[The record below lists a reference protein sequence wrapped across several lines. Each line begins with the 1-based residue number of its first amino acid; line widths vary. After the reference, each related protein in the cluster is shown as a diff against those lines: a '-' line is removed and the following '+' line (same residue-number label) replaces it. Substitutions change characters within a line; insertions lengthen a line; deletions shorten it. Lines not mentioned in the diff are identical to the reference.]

1 MQKIIYVLFLLVF
14 IAIIVSKSLIA
25 QQLVINEIMFNPI
38 NSEPE
43 WIELLNNT
51 NSPILNSPFLI
62 SDPTKI
68 YNFKIDSLGKNCYC
82 ILVKDTNLIKQ
93 YRQIPDTVKLIQA
106 KIPSLNNDKDSL
118 RLFTA
123 DTVEIDYFFYK
134 GTWAAKGIS
143 LERASP
149 DLPADNENNLK
160 QCKSIDSATCGK
172 MNSCFQSSHIDTI
185 IAKDITIKPNPFSPN
200 STNGKSKCVINISS
214 DKVIKKLN
222 IKIYNLQGNL
232 IKTILD
238 ETNLMKSGKFIYEWD
253 GTNENGFIQQVGVY
267 PILIELEY
275 DGVRATLTAKKLI
288 VLAG

>member
-1 MQKIIYVLFLLVF
+1 MQKIFYVLFLFIF

-51 NSPILNSPFLI
+51 NSPILNSSFLI

-68 YNFKIDSLGKNCYC
+68 YSFKIDSLGENRYC

-93 YRQIPDTVKLIQA
+93 HRQIPDTALLIQA

-123 DTVEIDYFFYK
+123 DTVEIDSFFYK
-134 GTWAAKGIS
+134 GTWSAKGIS
-143 LERASP
+143 LERADP
-149 DLPADNENNLK
+149 NLTANNENNLK

-172 MNSCFQSSHIDTI
+172 LNSCFQSSHIDTT
-185 IAKDITIKPNPFSPN
+185 IANDITIGPNPFSPN
-200 STNGKSKCVINISS
+200 STKGKSKCVINISS
-214 DKVIKKLN
+214 DKVIRKLN
-222 IKIYNLQGNL
+222 IKIYNLQGSL

-275 DGVRATLTAKKLI
+275 DEVRTTLTAKKLI